1 LRAVGGEVQE
11 EVIYGLFFLSA
22 RHGGAGIKTCLAV
35 LFLENPMIAAYR
47 NMFNADLGIAFT
59 ELGETAT
66 IQTQTSVPVVPHV
79 ESAGNTVDDMG
90 ELPTAALMLVVRTVS
105 LTVTPIVGGLVAYKS
120 RNYRIEDIQ
129 RHQGEQAITLVLSRD
144 TGG

>member
-1 LRAVGGEVQE
+1 
-11 EVIYGLFFLSA
+11 
-22 RHGGAGIKTCLAV
+22 
-35 LFLENPMIAAYR
+35 MITAYR
-47 NMFNADLGIAFT
+47 NMFNADLGVAFT

-66 IQTQTSVPVVPHV
+66 ILTQTGVPVVPHM
-79 ESAGNTVDDMG
+79 ESQGNTVDDMG

-105 LTVTPIVGGLVAYKS
+105 LTVTPAIGGLVTYKA

-144 TGG
+144 SG

>member
-1 LRAVGGEVQE
+1 
-11 EVIYGLFFLSA
+11 
-22 RHGGAGIKTCLAV
+22 
-35 LFLENPMIAAYR
+35 MITAYR
-47 NMFNADLGIAFT
+47 NMFNGDLGVAFT

-66 IQTQTSVPVVPHV
+66 IQTQANVPVVPHV

-90 ELPTAALMLVVRTVS
+90 EMPTAALMLVVRSLS
-105 LTVTPIVGGLVAYKS
+105 LTVTPAIGGLVVYKT

-129 RHQGEQAITLVLSRD
+129 RHQGERAITLVLSRD

>member
-1 LRAVGGEVQE
+1 
-11 EVIYGLFFLSA
+11 
-22 RHGGAGIKTCLAV
+22 
-35 LFLENPMIAAYR
+35 MIAAYR
-47 NMFNADLGIAFT
+47 NMFNADLGIAFV

-66 IQTQTSVPVVPHV
+66 ILTQANVPVVPHT

-90 ELPTAALMLVVRTVS
+90 ELPTAALMLVVRTAS
-105 LTVTPIVGGLVAYKS
+105 LTVTPAIGGLVAYKA

-144 TGG
+144 SG

>member
-1 LRAVGGEVQE
+1 
-11 EVIYGLFFLSA
+11 
-22 RHGGAGIKTCLAV
+22 
-35 LFLENPMIAAYR
+35 MITAYR
-47 NMFNADLGIAFT
+47 NMFNGDLGVAFT

-66 IQTQTSVPVVPHV
+66 IQTQANVPVVPHV

-90 ELPTAALMLVVRTVS
+90 ELPTAALMLVVRSLS
-105 LTVTPIVGGLVAYKS
+105 LTVTPAIGGLVVYKT

-129 RHQGEQAITLVLSRD
+129 RHQGERAITLVLSRD